1 MIVAVV
7 ETAAAMPPMM
17 FRQSEHAVDRAHR
30 AADTRTDRATDNRAD
45 RAGVATALTGAFLR
59 APDDTLRMSGM
70 RHRQQGERDRRR
82 REIGF

>member
-30 AADTRTDRATDNRAD
+30 AANTRTDGSTDDGAD
-45 RAGVATALTGAFLR
+45 RTRVATTLTGTFLR

-70 RHRQQGERDRRR
+70 RHRQQGERDRRS